1 MITAETLLDAA
12 RVLHREA
19 RHLEHHPDEAP
30 SSWVPTIVEV
40 RARASRLEELA
51 RSLEETAA
59 LVEEETRAAFRPMFD
74 HSRSLEQ

>member
-12 RVLHREA
+12 RVLLREA
-19 RHLEHHPDEAP
+19 RHLEQHPDEAP
-30 SSWVPTIVEV
+30 TEWHPAIVEV

-51 RSLEETAA
+51 RSLEE
-59 LVEEETRAAFRPMFD
+59 

>member
-51 RSLEETAA
+51 RSLEE
-59 LVEEETRAAFRPMFD
+59 